1 MLACLKNVYHHTLDI
16 NVITL
21 SDGSQGVTTSAL
33 CFYAPICFLGKRDIA
48 RVMRIV
54 HKTDVHSFLYT
65 VLPGENKPTSYLSL
79 ADFRLLVRTVVSSP
93 LKEILQ
99 KASLN

>member
-1 MLACLKNVYHHTLDI
+1 MLTCLKNVYNHTLGI

-33 CFYAPICFLGKRDIA
+33 CFYSPIWFLGKKDIA

-54 HKTDVHSFLYT
+54 HRTDVHSFLYT
-65 VLPGENKPTSYLSL
+65 VLPGENKPTSYLSED
-79 ADFRLLVRTVVSSP
+79 DFRLLVRTVVTSP
-93 LKEILQ
+93 LKELLL
-99 KASLN
+99 KAPLN